1 MEQYTRDDALQ
12 DAMNYIY
19 QHDCDNVCVV
29 AWKSGGD
36 DTFTAYSCGS
46 NGIARAAAHMLC
58 EFVTETINTNPDL
71 IADAFEKLYEEQE
84 DVI

>member
-1 MEQYTRDDALQ
+1 MEQYTREDALQ

-46 NGIARAAAHMLC
+46 NGIARAAVHMLC
-58 EFVTETINTNPDL
+58 EFVTITINTNPEL
-71 IADAFEKLYEEQE
+71 IADAFERLQNGDYENE
-84 DVI
+84 